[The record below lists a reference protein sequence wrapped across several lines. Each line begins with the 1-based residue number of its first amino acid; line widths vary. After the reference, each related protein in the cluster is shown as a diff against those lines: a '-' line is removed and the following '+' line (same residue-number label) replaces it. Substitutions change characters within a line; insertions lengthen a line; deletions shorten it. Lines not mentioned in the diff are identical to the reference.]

1 VEAAIYIGVSPSF
14 FDMLVRDGRM
24 PAPRRIN
31 ARVVWDRYELDA
43 AFEALPYEE
52 HTKTNPWD
60 ES

>member
-1 VEAAIYIGVSPSF
+1 
-14 FDMLVRDGRM
+14 MLVSDGRM
-24 PAPRRIN
+24 PPPRRIN

-60 ES
+60 EG